1 MNKFRFAIKLLV
13 IATFMLAFASLAQ
26 AQASRTWVSGVG
38 DDVNPC
44 SRTAP
49 CKTFAGAISKT
60 AAGGE
65 IDVLD
70 PGGFGAVTITKSL
83 TIDGTH
89 GGGFGSILASSTN
102 GVTVTDSGANNII
115 VTLRSLSI
123 NGGPPTTPGL
133 NGIRFLSGKILN
145 VEDCKI
151 FNFTQ
156 NAGIDI
162 ALTASGAN
170 VNIKDTNIFNNVR
183 GVRATTTTGFVTVS
197 LAGCNIE
204 NNANEGIKLEGGG
217 FASAVDSV
225 ITFNATGVGV
235 TGGANSAANLIHCQ
249 LSHNGTGLAT
259 GSSTSRIANS
269 TFFADT
275 TAISIAGGAVK
286 STGDNYIDGAITGGA
301 LTPLPP
307 V

>member
-1 MNKFRFAIKLLV
+1 MNKFRFTIKVLAIA
-13 IATFMLAFASLAQ
+13 IFTFALASLAQ

-38 DDVNPC
+38 DDANPC

-60 AAGGE
+60 IAGGE

-89 GGGFGSILASSTN
+89 GGGFGSVLASSTN
-102 GVTVTDSGANNII
+102 GILVNDSGAGTII

-133 NGIRFLSGKILN
+133 NGIRFLSGKTLN
-145 VEDCKI
+145 IEDCKI

-156 NAGIDI
+156 NAGIDVQATTTVQI
-162 ALTASGAN
+162 N
-170 VNIKDTNIFNNVR
+170 VSDSSIYNNVR
-183 GVRATTTTGFVTVS
+183 GIRLTTS
-197 LAGCNIE
+197 S
-204 NNANEGIKLEGGG
+204 G
-217 FASAVDSV
+217 FASANIVNCQIKLNTNEGIRLETNGFANVDSSNIAGNV
-225 ITFNATGVGV
+225 TGVSCNGGAVNLTHDQLSGNATGL
-235 TGGANSAANLIHCQ
+235 AA
-249 LSHNGTGLAT
+249 
-259 GSSTSRIANS
+259 GSSTSRIGGC
-269 TFFADT
+269 TFFGNT
-275 TAISIAGGAVK
+275 TAVSIAGGAVK
-286 STGDNYIDGAITGGA
+286 TTGDNYIDGPITGGG